1 MAQSTKDMLKHEIT
15 VLQETLGIHLIT
27 TRNIT
32 SINEGREALVQIVR
46 CFNSPKKDVT
56 NELLT
61 ENKIIKHNL
70 WAAEKALKES
80 KEQLKKLSVELKKSN
95 AHNISMEEMIDSY
108 KNIIHI
114 LQEDRK
120 DLIIVNKALKENNS
134 PWWNKLFNK

>member
-61 ENKIIKHNL
+61 ENKITKHRL
-70 WAAEKALKES
+70 WATEKIVKNKQEEILRLRA
-80 KEQLKKLSVELKKSN
+80 QIKKLTAENTVLSE
-95 AHNISMEEMIDSY
+95 DTTSY
-108 KNIIHI
+108 KNIIKI
-114 LQEDRK
+114 LKHDRH
-120 DLIIVNKALKENNS
+120 DLLITNQILRNANK
-134 PWWNKLFNK
+134 PWWSRIFG

>member
-1 MAQSTKDMLKHEIT
+1 MAQTTKDMLKHEIT
-15 VLQETLGIHLIT
+15 VLQETLGIHFIT
-27 TRNIT
+27 TRRIN
-32 SINEGREALVQIVR
+32 SIKDGRDALVQIVR

-80 KEQLKKLSVELKKSN
+80 KEQLKKLSVQLKKSN
-95 AHNISMEEMIDSY
+95 AHNITLEEMIDSY

-120 DLIIVNKALKENNS
+120 DLITVNRALRKNNN
-134 PWWNKLFNK
+134 PWWDRLFK